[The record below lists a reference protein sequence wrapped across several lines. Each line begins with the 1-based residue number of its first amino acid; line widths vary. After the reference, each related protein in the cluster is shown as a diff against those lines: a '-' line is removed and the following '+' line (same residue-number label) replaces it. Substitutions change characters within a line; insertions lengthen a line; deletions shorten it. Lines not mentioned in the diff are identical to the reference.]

1 MTDTQ
6 YPRGAASESAK
17 ERKKSHTVKGL
28 WQWAF
33 GNRAPGGASSTACPT
48 RGRTR
53 GISAP
58 GVAETAQR
66 EGAPGQEVG
75 AEGGPDP
82 DKLLAV
88 QQQILADVRPTETDN
103 ESSDHSTADDAAPK
117 NRRYTGTKREERVG
131 PLRFEPEEEPRLR
144 AAATANGY
152 RGLSGFAADVV
163 LAFIAGRF
171 FIDLPLAEE
180 RRLIHEFRARV
191 LRQISGIASN
201 VNQIARALNGGYEPP
216 VDIRRTLDELHGLL
230 TEIAEAL
237 RQPASQED

>member
-6 YPRGAASESAK
+6 HPHDTTDESAK
-17 ERKKSHTVKGL
+17 EAMKSHTVKGL
-28 WQWAF
+28 WRWAF
-33 GNRAPGGASSTACPT
+33 GSRAPGGASSTASPT

-53 GISAP
+53 GIPAP
-58 GVAETAQR
+58 GVAEKARR
-66 EGAPGQEVG
+66 EGAPGQEAG

-103 ESSDHSTADDAAPK
+103 ESSDDSAADAAEPK

-216 VDIRRTLDELHGLL
+216 ADIRRTLDELHGLL

-237 RQPASQED
+237 RQPASQEG